1 MTYPAKL
8 LAPGESVVY
17 ELRPHWRGLIMPIFL
32 FLVEVFVLTALFL
45 WSDVSWFRWILGA
58 LFVIVVVWRSVIPF
72 LRWITTEYV
81 FTDRRIIVRQGLL
94 TKEGRDMPLAKTNNV
109 TFRQSIL
116 GRMLNYGDLDIDS
129 ANADGSLIVKDV
141 TNVEEIQRDIYRLQ
155 EEDDQRRRRGGG
167 ETTLGQ

>member
-17 ELRPHWRGLIMPIFL
+17 ELRPHWRGLIVPIAS
-32 FLVEVFVLTALFL
+32 FLVEVFILTALFL
-45 WSDVSWFRWILGA
+45 YTDISWLRWGIGII
-58 LFVIVVVWRSVIPF
+58 FVILVVWRSLIPF

-141 TNVEEIQRDIYRLQ
+141 TTVEEIQRDIYRLQ
-155 EEDDQRRRRGGG
+155 EEDDSRRRRGGG